1 MILYTALG
9 DESVTA
15 YYNQTSNG
23 AFRLPLQRSSWSLLG
38 SWAISARLY

>member
-15 YYNQTSNG
+15 YYNQTPNG